1 MKRLVIIFLSS
12 LLTNVALAQWQ
23 GSNPVYFNA
32 GNVGIGTNTPGSKLE
47 IIGDGSNAFPLLL
60 KNNNTSVL
68 GIYASTPSS
77 TAHSGVF
84 SYRSRGT
91 ITSPTDLFSGDRIAG
106 FYSLGYFGGG
116 YRASAAM
123 EFYAGTSP
131 SSSSYPTYIRFGTT
145 PTGGISR
152 LERLRISENGNIGIG
167 VSNPAE
173 LLHLNGSI
181 RGNQSGALRINS
193 GTGYVDVG
201 SMNSSWVHFQTD
213 RPGYYFNKSL
223 TVDSGLIGSYDED
236 LSLQTAGVSRFNISN
251 STGNIGINTTPHGT
265 YRLDVN
271 GPINATALYVNGAPF
286 SGGGGGVQSIFEIT
300 PGNGNGIR
308 FWSSDAFK
316 IHMGGAPEYLYGPV
330 FDFSIKSNMSNEAGR
345 GWTWGISGS
354 TPVAALNNTGQMKI
368 AGAFEAVGPVT
379 GSGPTIRASG
389 GGDVVLNSGGSVFFE
404 GNYSHGSGNYI
415 RPIAANTQAFFTA
428 GAERMRIASNGNVG
442 IGTALATNPNNYKLA
457 VNGLIGAKEVKVEN
471 TSTAWPDYV
480 FASDYKLKPLDE
492 LELYIQVNKHLPEI
506 PSATEI
512 AEKGHALGEM
522 NSLLLKKVEELT
534 LYIIDLKKEVDALKN
549 EKK

>member
-1 MKRLVIIFLSS
+1 MKQIVILFFTLAPIF
-12 LLTNVALAQWQ
+12 AIAQWTPS
-23 GSNPVYFNA
+23 GTNIYNTNT
-32 GNVGIGTNTPGSKLE
+32 GNVGIGITAPDRKFYVRGVYSTTNALS
-47 IIGDGSNAFPLLL
+47 AFELQ
-60 KNNNTSVL
+60 NSAGTQSVAASF
-68 GIYASTPSS
+68 YAYPASTTSNTYLQNTFMMYLGGTTGLHMNFANPK
-77 TAHSGVF
+77 VN
-84 SYRSRGT
+84 GT
-91 ITSPTDLFSGDRIAG
+91 I
-106 FYSLGYFGGG
+106 
-116 YRASAAM
+116 
-123 EFYAGTSP
+123 
-131 SSSSYPTYIRFGTT
+131 RFH
-145 PTGGISR
+145 TGGFD
-152 LERLRISENGNIGIG
+152 SEATQRMIIAYNGNIGIG

-286 SGGGGGVQSIFEIT
+286 SGGGGGVQSILEIT

-345 GWTWGISGS
+345 GWTWGIVGS

-471 TSTAWPDYV
+471 TSTTWPDYV